1 MQRFKR
7 PRLILV
13 PVRIFLITLLFTLL
27 TFAVSLLT
35 GILGVIVLARLK
47 GTQPQL
53 AVAYRSIAVP
63 IAAVAGVIFLVLAIA
78 MEIRHY
84 RQTRALAGIERAS

>member
-1 MQRFKR
+1 
-7 PRLILV
+7 
-13 PVRIFLITLLFTLL
+13 VRIFLITLLFTLL

>member
-1 MQRFKR
+1 M
-7 PRLILV
+7 V
-13 PVRIFLITLLFTLL
+13 PVRILLITLLFTLL